1 MAIVVDPVR
10 GMKIESAQ
18 AEAQSKFQGEDF
30 FFFCS
35 VECKRLFDADPRMY
49 LKVRQAAGARM

>member
-30 FFFCS
+30 FFCS
-35 VECKRLFDADPRMY
+35 VECKRFFDADPRMY